1 MISGLGEDFIPA
13 GPDRRYT
20 EVSTLFPLR
29 IVLSENSSKKKIVG
43 KGKGMDSRRKNTN
56 RDSDQ
61 KKSADLWVASKP
73 SSSSDAIATRKW
85 SEPPASAAGSRLL
98 ELADIALGL
107 KKPEKFR
114 KRRSEVLKQKP

>member
-1 MISGLGEDFIPA
+1 ME
-13 GPDRRYT
+13 
-20 EVSTLFPLR
+20 
-29 IVLSENSSKKKIVG
+29 
-43 KGKGMDSRRKNTN
+43 SRRKNNN

-73 SSSSDAIATRKW
+73 SSSDAVALRKW
-85 SEPPASAAGSRLL
+85 SESPASPAGSRLL

>member
-1 MISGLGEDFIPA
+1 MISGRREEFSTA
-13 GPDRRYT
+13 EPDRRYT
-20 EVSTLFPLR
+20 ELATLFPLR
-29 IVLSENSSKKKIVG
+29 IILSENMSGKKIVG

-61 KKSADLWVASKP
+61 KKSADLWVTSKP
-73 SSSSDAIATRKW
+73 SSPDGVTTRKW

-114 KRRSEVLKQKP
+114 KRRSEVLKQRP